1 MMQRKKREL
10 AVLSGLV
17 PEGANGGTQSVS
29 ILSSLF
35 RNVLQKAGHGYTR
48 QDGYQIKHFQRPIDH
63 ALHVFR
69 LASPGLVIVAVN
81 AAKPTEG
88 AFYTPT
94 GRGTGEP
101 HRRSRRG

>member
-29 ILSSLF
+29 ILSSL
-35 RNVLQKAGHGYTR
+35 HGYTR